1 MLLERL
7 RAFQVDPSRV
17 DRVEIIKLVN
27 KINNG
32 SKANEVQG
40 LFDLNISL
48 CAHFFKNGYIDY
60 QKIYFLSTS
69 IIADEANRPDYL
81 CACYHKR
88 YGLAWYAIICA
99 GPQDLTWDDQLQL
112 TATGKRAFDRLNY
125 WCNNAEKIVLSNGYA
140 EKVKSKNIRGL
151 LIIGQDQEFIKNSAK
166 QARKREI
173 NQNSSIKLRTYGAF
187 LRKYQQG
194 NRGWLLGTIDRAIG
208 LFVKSEV

>member
-7 RAFQVDPSRV
+7 KPFHVDPSRV
-17 DRVEIIKLVN
+17 DRIEIVKLVN
-27 KINNG
+27 KINSG

-48 CAHFFKNGYIDY
+48 CAHFFKHGYIDY
-60 QKIYFLSTS
+60 QEIYFLSTG
-69 IIADEANRPDYL
+69 IIADEANRPDYI

-88 YGLAWYAIICA
+88 YGMAWYAIVCA
-99 GPQDLTWDDQLQL
+99 GSQERTWDDEMQL
-112 TATGKRAFDRLNY
+112 TPVAKRAFDRLNY
-125 WCNNAEKIVLSNGYA
+125 CNNNLEQIILSNGFA

-151 LIIGQDQEFIKNSAK
+151 LIIGQEKEFYKNSAK

-187 LRKYQQG
+187 LRSYQRG

-208 LFVKSEV
+208 LFVKP